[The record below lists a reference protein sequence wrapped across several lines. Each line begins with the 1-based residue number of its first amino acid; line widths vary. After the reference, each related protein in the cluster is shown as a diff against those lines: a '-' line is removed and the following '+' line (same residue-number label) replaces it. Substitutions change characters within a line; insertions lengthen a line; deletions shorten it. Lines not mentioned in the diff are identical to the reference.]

1 MGARVSGRATWAVR
15 DLSLVSRSLEQVLEE
30 GEGLSRK
37 QAEQEAIIRQLRTSA
52 RDASAAA
59 ERAKTEI
66 AELRAELTAERASRA
81 EEIAEKEKV
90 AEEMAKVAEGGDG
103 GGSSAPMGASNV
115 SFAEVEV
122 RLKAAVGEAAA
133 AAEREVV
140 LQQRMREVMA
150 ENDALSTA
158 IRQRDGALA
167 ASVADLTASRDA
179 ADAHAERMA
188 ATAAQVIRRDGRIRR
203 DAWKNSPRCI
213 EEFAEMHGEN
223 SPRFAER

>member
-1 MGARVSGRATWAVR
+1 M
-15 DLSLVSRSLEQVLEE
+15 LEE

-59 ERAKTEI
+59 ERAKTEV

-81 EEIAEKEKV
+81 EKIAEKEKA
-90 AEEMAKVAEGGDG
+90 AEKMAEMAEGAGG
-103 GGSSAPMGASNV
+103 GGSSAPMGASSVNC
-115 SFAEVEV
+115 AEAEA
-122 RLKAAVGEAAA
+122 RLAAAVGEAAA
-133 AAEREVV
+133 AAEREAA

-158 IRQRDGALA
+158 MRRRDGALA

-179 ADAHAERMA
+179 ADAHAERIA
-188 ATAAQVIRRDGRIRR
+188 ATAAQVIRTKEFAEMNERIRR
-203 DAWKNSPRCI
+203 DARK
-213 EEFAEMHGEN
+213 N